1 MTYYLPIAEM
11 PINLLLFL
19 AMGAAVGFVSA
30 MFGVGGGFLMTPLL
44 VFSGIPPAVAVATE
58 SAHIV
63 AGTARATL
71 GQWRRRSIDVQ
82 LGAVLVGGGIVG
94 CMIGVELVRIL
105 RRIGVFDLF
114 LTVCYVGLLGVI
126 GLLML
131 AESIAAIRATRRGR
145 VISPRRS
152 GQHSWIHGLPWK
164 VRFQRSKLYISA
176 VAPVSVGAFVGLLT
190 AVMGVGGGFL
200 LIPALIYLL
209 RVPTSVVIGTSM
221 FHIVFVT
228 AAAAVLH
235 ATCNN
240 TVDVVLAGIL
250 ILGGVLGARF
260 GVRAGEKLKSEQLR
274 FLLAALVLA
283 VAVRMAWSLFVMPD
297 DLYSITPAQGR

>member
-1 MTYYLPIAEM
+1 
-11 PINLLLFL
+11 
-19 AMGAAVGFVSA
+19 
-30 MFGVGGGFLMTPLL
+30 
-44 VFSGIPPAVAVATE
+44 
-58 SAHIV
+58 
-63 AGTARATL
+63 
-71 GQWRRRSIDVQ
+71 
-82 LGAVLVGGGIVG
+82 
-94 CMIGVELVRIL
+94 
-105 RRIGVFDLF
+105 
-114 LTVCYVGLLGVI
+114 
-126 GLLML
+126 
-131 AESIAAIRATRRGR
+131 
-145 VISPRRS
+145 
-152 GQHSWIHGLPWK
+152 

-235 ATCNN
+235 ATRNN

-260 GVRAGEKLKSEQLR
+260 GARAGEKLKSEQLR